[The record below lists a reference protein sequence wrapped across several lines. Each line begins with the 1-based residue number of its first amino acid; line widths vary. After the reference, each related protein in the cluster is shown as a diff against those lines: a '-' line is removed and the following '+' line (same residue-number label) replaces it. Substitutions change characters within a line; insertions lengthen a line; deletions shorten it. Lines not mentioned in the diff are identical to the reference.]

1 MTGSGSER
9 MIRHTGTETLP
20 RLLREAA
27 VENLPLMRESVME
40 QFRVSDEGLRV
51 VKLCWRGVIPG
62 REYLS
67 GLNSPRRKQRL
78 NSCQQPR

>member
-1 MTGSGSER
+1 MMASRPERVSG
-9 MIRHTGTETLP
+9 HTGTETLP

-62 REYLS
+62 R
-67 GLNSPRRKQRL
+67 
-78 NSCQQPR
+78 